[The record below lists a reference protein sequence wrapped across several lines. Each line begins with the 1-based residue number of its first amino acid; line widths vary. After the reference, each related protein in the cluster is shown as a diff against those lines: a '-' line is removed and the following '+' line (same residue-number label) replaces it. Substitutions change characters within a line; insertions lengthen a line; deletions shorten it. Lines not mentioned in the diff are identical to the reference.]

1 MSSTVEVSA
10 GRLRRNSWLLVA
22 ALSVLG
28 LFFGT
33 AFAASVL
40 AGGALSALNM
50 EGLVR
55 LVNAATSSPSDRA
68 SLLAVLWV
76 SLRYLL
82 LGIGLFVIVSVWR
95 LSVLGLSL
103 GLSAPAAAVL
113 LELARDAKR
122 EFRNHSD
129 IDT

>member
-1 MSSTVEVSA
+1 MSSTVEDSE

-55 LVNAATSSPSDRA
+55 LVNASTSRPSDRA

-95 LSVLGLSL
+95 LSVLGVSL

-122 EFRNHSD
+122 EFRSHSD

>member
-1 MSSTVEVSA
+1 LSSPVEA
-10 GRLRRNSWLLVA
+10 PERRLRRNSWLLVA
-22 ALSVLG
+22 VLSAAG
-28 LFFGT
+28 LFLGVE
-33 AFAASVL
+33 FAASVL
-40 AGGALSALNM
+40 AGGALSALNV

-55 LVNAATSSPSDRA
+55 LVNAATSRPSERA
-68 SLLAVLWV
+68 SILAVLWV

-82 LGIGLFVIVSVWR
+82 LAIGLFVIVSVWR
-95 LSVLGLSL
+95 LNVLALSL
-103 GLSAPAAAVL
+103 GLSAPAAAVV

>member
-1 MSSTVEVSA
+1 LSSPAEVSER
-10 GRLRRNSWLLVA
+10 RLRRNSWLLVA

-28 LFFGT
+28 LVFGP

-55 LVNAATSSPSDRA
+55 LVNAATSRPSDRA

-95 LSVLGLSL
+95 LNVLALSL

-113 LELARDAKR
+113 LELVRDAKR
-122 EFRNHSD
+122 EFRSHSD